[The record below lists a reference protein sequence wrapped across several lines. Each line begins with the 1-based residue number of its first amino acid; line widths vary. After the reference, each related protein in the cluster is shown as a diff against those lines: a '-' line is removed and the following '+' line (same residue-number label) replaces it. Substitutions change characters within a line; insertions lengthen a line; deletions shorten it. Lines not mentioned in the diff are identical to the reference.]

1 VTLADAHANKAL
13 QELPVRTADGI
24 NLKGWY
30 APATSKAFTFVFFH
44 GNGDSLYGDVDVPE
58 PYIAAGY
65 GFLIAEY
72 RGYSGLP
79 GKPTEQGL
87 YADGRAYL
95 YGLMAQG
102 VKSENI
108 ILMGHSLGTGV
119 AVQLAGEFK
128 VGGLILLAP
137 YVSMVKMAQI
147 QYPFI
152 PARLLVLDR
161 FDNEKKIGGGNVPV
175 LIVNGTA
182 DEIIPPSQGQRLYG
196 LVKGPRE
203 FHSMP
208 GRGHNDILESAEG
221 ICVEWVGKLPT
232 VQGNFDSGGE

>member
-1 VTLADAHANKAL
+1 
-13 QELPVRTADGI
+13 
-24 NLKGWY
+24 
-30 APATSKAFTFVFFH
+30 
-44 GNGDSLYGDVDVPE
+44 
-58 PYIAAGY
+58 
-65 GFLIAEY
+65 
-72 RGYSGLP
+72 
-79 GKPTEQGL
+79 
-87 YADGRAYL
+87 
-95 YGLMAQG
+95 MAQG